1 MPTHIDMI
9 IIGLVQGLTEF
20 LPVSSSG
27 HLVIFGQLL
36 DLKSDG
42 VALEVFVH
50 FGTLLAVCC
59 TFHKDIWAMFKNLT
73 KVPKHL
79 KAGLPNTTDDQ
90 QSCSMTVYILIS
102 MVPAGLVGVF
112 LKKYIEGIYDN
123 LYVVFGGLIFTGTV
137 LLSLKWAKKVNKKE
151 FMNGKNAILIGLAQA
166 LAILPGI
173 SRSGSTITCAEWL
186 GIKSELAAKFSF
198 LMSIPV
204 IAGATLL
211 EMRHLGAEGVSTQQI
226 LLYTTAMLSAAISGY
241 FAIRFLMA
249 IIRKQKMEY
258 FAYYCYA
265 VAIAGLILHQ
275 A

>member
-1 MPTHIDMI
+1 MPTHLDML

-50 FGTLLAVCC
+50 FGTLVAICC
-59 TFHKDIWAMFKNLT
+59 TFHKDILGMLKNLT
-73 KVPKHL
+73 KVPAHL
-79 KAGLPNTTDDQ
+79 KAGLPNDSDEE
-90 QSCSMTVYILIS
+90 QSRSMAFYILIS

-112 LKKYIEGIYDN
+112 LKKYIESIYDN
-123 LYVVFGGLIFTGTV
+123 LYVVFGCLIFTGTV
-137 LLSLKWAKKVNKKE
+137 LLSLKWAKNCQKKD
-151 FMNGKNAILIGLAQA
+151 FMNGKNAIIIGLAQA

-173 SRSGSTITCAEWL
+173 SRSGTTITCAEWL

-204 IAGATLL
+204 IAGATIL
-211 EMRHLGAEGVSTQQI
+211 EMRHLSEEGVSSEQA

-249 IIRKQKMEY
+249 LIRKQKMEY

-265 VAIAGLILHQ
+265 VAIIGLILHS
-275 A
+275 